1 MKLFKYELKK
11 NILRLPVLLLFAALI
26 LVSLYKH
33 NETVQLYG
41 TQDYLADGLMH
52 NIYQAYKGEITD
64 EKIQRIAA
72 YRNEMSAIVSSSDFD
87 YPTTPDD
94 RYYTGFAFGDNGSSE
109 KVIEEMK

>member
-33 NETVQLYG
+33 SETVQLYG

-52 NIYQAYKGEITD
+52 ASNTI
-64 EKIQRIAA
+64 
-72 YRNEMSAIVSSSDFD
+72 
-87 YPTTPDD
+87 
-94 RYYTGFAFGDNGSSE
+94 
-109 KVIEEMK
+109 

>member
-41 TQDYLADGLMH
+41 TQDSDLQH
-52 NIYQAYKGEITD
+52 
-64 EKIQRIAA
+64 
-72 YRNEMSAIVSSSDFD
+72 SSTHSHQS
-87 YPTTPDD
+87 PP
-94 RYYTGFAFGDNGSSE
+94 
-109 KVIEEMK
+109 EE

>member
-33 NETVQLYG
+33 SETVQLYG

-72 YRNEMSAIVSSSDFD
+72 YRNEMSAIVAHRISTIRLRPMTDIIPALHSEI
-87 YPTTPDD
+87 
-94 RYYTGFAFGDNGSSE
+94 TGHRKKLS
-109 KVIEEMK
+109 KK

>member
-41 TQDYLADGLMH
+41 T
-52 NIYQAYKGEITD
+52 IYIRRT
-64 EKIQRIAA
+64 
-72 YRNEMSAIVSSSDFD
+72 
-87 YPTTPDD
+87 
-94 RYYTGFAFGDNGSSE
+94 
-109 KVIEEMK
+109 KVRSPMKKYSG

>member
-41 TQDYLADGLMH
+41 TQDYLAFVRLI
-52 NIYQAYKGEITD
+52 NIAHKTVG
-64 EKIQRIAA
+64 KIIL
-72 YRNEMSAIVSSSDFD
+72 SAV
-87 YPTTPDD
+87 
-94 RYYTGFAFGDNGSSE
+94 
-109 KVIEEMK
+109 

>member
-1 MKLFKYELKK
+1 M
-11 NILRLPVLLLFAALI
+11 FAALI

-41 TQDYLADGLMH
+41 TQDYLADGLMR

-87 YPTTPDD
+87 YPTTPMTDIIPALHSEI
-94 RYYTGFAFGDNGSSE
+94 TGHRKKLS
-109 KVIEEMK
+109 KK

>member
-41 TQDYLADGLMH
+41 L
-52 NIYQAYKGEITD
+52 
-64 EKIQRIAA
+64 RIILPTVLC
-72 YRNEMSAIVSSSDFD
+72 AIFIRRTKARL
-87 YPTTPDD
+87 P
-94 RYYTGFAFGDNGSSE
+94 
-109 KVIEEMK
+109 MKKYSV

>member
-33 NETVQLYG
+33 SETVQLYG

-52 NIYQAYKGEITD
+52 NIYQA
-64 EKIQRIAA
+64 
-72 YRNEMSAIVSSSDFD
+72 
-87 YPTTPDD
+87 
-94 RYYTGFAFGDNGSSE
+94 
-109 KVIEEMK
+109 